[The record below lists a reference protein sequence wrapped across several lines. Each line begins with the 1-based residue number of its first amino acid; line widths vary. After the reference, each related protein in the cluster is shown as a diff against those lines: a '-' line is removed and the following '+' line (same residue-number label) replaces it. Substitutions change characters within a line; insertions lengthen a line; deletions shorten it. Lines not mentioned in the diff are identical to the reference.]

1 MLFNKL
7 DDSWVEKVLKE
18 FKKFLRQ
25 QRKETPLP

>member
-7 DDSWVEKVLKE
+7 DDRWVEKGLKE

-25 QRKETPLP
+25 QQKEMRLP